1 MGGKVKRLERFNKL
15 SKPTCKYFIAAT
27 LFQNPLRIEF
37 GWGWNDINRIGVL
50 SHVLNKDVKVILDPI
65 CTRYENDRASI
76 HIDVFNC
83 ISHMP
88 CSSDDDEK
96 LILIGADDI
105 EISTNVTLIAY
116 GNNSDVLSTLKSL
129 GYEEKDI
136 TPE

>member
-1 MGGKVKRLERFNKL
+1 MKQLERFNKL
-15 SKPTCKYFIAAT
+15 TKPTCKYFIAAT

-50 SHVLNKDVKVILDPI
+50 SHVLNKDVKAILDPI

-116 GNNSDVLSTLKSL
+116 GNKIDVLSTLASL
-129 GYEEKDI
+129 GFEEKDI
-136 TPE
+136 TIE